1 MSLTTQRLR
10 SALDTTADLLEGAG
24 ARPHALLVL
33 QHGRTLAE
41 RRWAPWDRSEP
52 CLVYSCSKTFTSA
65 AVGLAVAD
73 GAFGYQDT
81 LAGLWPEAAVDAG
94 PRARRIR
101 VCDALAMATGHSD
114 QQAEDLAAALAWDR
128 RPDGLPTARAFLA
141 AEPAAEPGT
150 AFAYNNLATWM
161 LSRIVARTTGRD
173 ILDLLGDRVLAPIGN
188 PIPPAT
194 RDQEGIP
201 LGFSGLHLRPA
212 ELARF
217 AQLLLDDGVH
227 QGRRLLPV
235 EWMAGHRSRHID
247 TVGGP
252 DWSQGYGWQ
261 VWMSRHGYRLDGAF
275 GQFALILPEADAV
288 VVSTNNTDD
297 TQPILEAIWEG
308 LLPVLT
314 DGAGQ
319 GPDGQTD
326 RATRA
331 IAPAEGSFDPTRRA
345 EAVDAAGQTLA
356 VTPDNGSWTLAW
368 RGDDAEARLRVGSGE
383 WAHTHLALP
392 RGELEVAATAGWTG
406 DVLTVD
412 LAVVTTP
419 HTLRLRFGPEGLAES
434 WDTEPLNAGGL
445 LGQARP
451 AGTSR

>member
-24 ARPHALLVL
+24 ARPHSLLVL

-41 RRWAPWDRSEP
+41 RRWAPWDGPEP
-52 CLVYSCSKTFTSA
+52 SLVYSCSKTFTSA

-81 LAGLWPEAAVDAG
+81 LAELWPEAAADAG
-94 PRARRIR
+94 PRALRIR
-101 VCDALAMATGHSD
+101 VCDALAMSTGHSGE
-114 QQAEDLAAALAWDR
+114 QADELAGALAWDR
-128 RPDGLPTARAFLA
+128 RPEGLPTARAFLA

-188 PIPPAT
+188 PVPPAI

-217 AQLLLDDGVH
+217 AQLLADDGVH
-227 QGRRLLPV
+227 RGRRLLPA
-235 EWMAGHRSRHID
+235 EWMIGHRSRHIG

-275 GQFALILPEADAV
+275 GQFALVLPEADAV

-297 TQPILEAIWEG
+297 TQPILQAIWEA
-308 LLPVLT
+308 LLPALV

-319 GPDGQTD
+319 GSDAQTD
-326 RATRA
+326 RATRS
-331 IAPAEGSFDPTRRA
+331 IAPAGGSFDPARRV
-345 EAVDAAGQTLA
+345 EAVDAAGETIGVA
-356 VTPDNGSWTLAW
+356 PGDGSWTLTW
-368 RGDDAEARLRVGSGE
+368 RGDGAEARLRVGSGE
-383 WAHTHLALP
+383 WARTHLTLP
-392 RGELEVAATAGWTG
+392 RGELEVAASAGWAG

-412 LAVVTTP
+412 LALVTTP

-434 WDTEPLNAGGL
+434 WDTEPLSTSGL

-451 AGTSR
+451 AQASR